1 MKAKLFVIG
10 LLFLAFVACTSRAKD
25 AERGRSEEG
34 PNPELSAIDSLMWR
48 QPDSALAVLQQFAA
62 SSEADSLD
70 EFNEHYC
77 QLMISELLYKN
88 YYGQS
93 NREELLHSVDYFDSI
108 VADGTDIRK
117 TDAHGMFIQEQ
128 NVFLMRGHI
137 ILMVLGI
144 MSEEKL

>member
-1 MKAKLFVIG
+1 MKWKISIVFSLVLV
-10 LLFLAFVACTSRAKD
+10 LLAACTPSKQAP
-25 AERGRSEEG
+25 ELVEG

-48 QPDSALAVLQQFAA
+48 QPDSALAVLQQFAV
-62 SSEADSLD
+62 SPQADSLD
-70 EFNEHYC
+70 ELNGHYC
-77 QLMISELLYKN
+77 QLLISELLYKN
-88 YYGQS
+88 YFDQS
-93 NREELLHSVDYFDSI
+93 NREELLHAVDYFDSI